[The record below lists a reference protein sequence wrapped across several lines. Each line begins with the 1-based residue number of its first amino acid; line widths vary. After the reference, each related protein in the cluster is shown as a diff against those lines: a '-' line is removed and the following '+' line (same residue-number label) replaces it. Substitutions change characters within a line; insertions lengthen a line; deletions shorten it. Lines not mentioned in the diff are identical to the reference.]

1 MENSGFMDLMSEGDS
16 VMADR
21 GFNVRDLMTK
31 KKAHLI
37 MPAFTM
43 KCAYGKGK
51 MLTSTEIW
59 ESRKIAH
66 HRIHVERAIERLK
79 TYRLL
84 SHVIPLDLKP
94 IVDKMLILACG
105 LCNYQKPL
113 C

>member
-1 MENSGFMDLMSEGDS
+1 MDMVSEGDG

-21 GFNVRDLMTK
+21 GFNVRDLLTA

-37 MPAFTM
+37 MPAFTR
-43 KCAYGKGK
+43 KCSHGKGK
-51 MLTSTEIW
+51 MLTSSEIW
-59 ESRKIAH
+59 ETRRIAH

-79 TYRLL
+79 TFRLL
-84 SHVIPLDLKP
+84 SQVIPLDLKP
-94 IVDKMLILACG
+94 IADKMLIVACG